1 LHLGMGTVRQ
11 RENSPAGRAGRLDG
25 KVALITGGASG
36 IGRASALAFAAE
48 GALVVIADIQDGS
61 EVAESISAAGGS
73 AVFHRTDATQAE
85 QVAGTVRQ
93 ALDLEGRIDVLLNC
107 VGVYRPGSI
116 VDSEEE
122 DFDVTFAVNVKSH
135 YLACRAVLPH
145 MLAAESGSIVNLSSN
160 GGIMG
165 RPADPIYCASKH
177 AIIGLTR
184 ALAVAYAAANVRV
197 NALCPGPIDTPM
209 LRGIG
214 SGDFEEMLPHYLASC
229 PAARAGGADEV
240 AAAAVFLAS
249 DESRFITGAALPV
262 DGGKA
267 AGTMPADR
275 YRLDFKIRR

>member
-1 LHLGMGTVRQ
+1 MERVRQ
-11 RENSPAGRAGRLDG
+11 REDSPAGRAGRLGG

-61 EVAESISAAGGS
+61 EVAASISAAGGS
-73 AVFHRTDATQAE
+73 AVFHRTDTTQAE
-85 QVAGTVRQ
+85 QVAGTVRHTF
-93 ALDLEGRIDVLLNC
+93 ALEGRIDVLLNS

-116 VDSEEE
+116 VDSDEE
-122 DFDVTFAVNVKSH
+122 DFDVTFAVNVKSC

-145 MLAAESGSIVNLSSN
+145 MLEAESGSIVNLSSN

-184 ALAVAYAAANVRV
+184 ALAVAYAAANVRI

-214 SGDFEEMLPHYLASC
+214 GGDFEEMLPNYLASC
-229 PAARAGGADEV
+229 PAARVGGADEV

-267 AGTMPADR
+267 AGSMPADR
-275 YRLDFKIRR
+275 YRLDFTIRR

>member
-1 LHLGMGTVRQ
+1 M
-11 RENSPAGRAGRLDG
+11 
-25 KVALITGGASG
+25 
-36 IGRASALAFAAE
+36 
-48 GALVVIADIQDGS
+48 VIADIQDGS
-61 EVAESISAAGGS
+61 KVADSIVASGGS
-73 AVFHRTDATQAE
+73 AVFQRTDATE
-85 QVAGTVRQ
+85 KGQVANAVRR
-93 ALDLEGRIDVLLNC
+93 ALDLGGTIDVLLNC

-116 VDSEEE
+116 IDSDEE
-122 DFDVTFAVNVKSH
+122 DFDVTFRVNVKSH

-145 MLAAESGSIVNLSSN
+145 MLKAEAGSIINLSSN

-184 ALAVAYAAANVRV
+184 ALAVAYAAANVRI

-209 LRGIG
+209 LRGFG
-214 SGDFEEMLPHYLASC
+214 SGDFEEMLPLYLASC
-229 PAARAGGADEV
+229 PAARVGHPEEV

-249 DESRFITGAALPV
+249 DESRFITGAAIPV

-275 YRLDFKIRR
+275 YRLDFTIRR

>member
-1 LHLGMGTVRQ
+1 MQPVAPEST
-11 RENSPAGRAGRLDG
+11 AGRGRLAG
-25 KVALITGGASG
+25 KVALVTGGASG

-48 GALVVIADIQDGS
+48 GAAVAIADVRDGS
-61 EVAESISAAGGS
+61 GVVAAAEAAGGS
-73 AVFHRTDATQAE
+73 AISLRCDVTRSNEVVDA
-85 QVAGTVRQ
+85 VR
-93 ALDLEGRIDVLLNC
+93 AVLERFGRIDVLMNS
-107 VGVYRPGSI
+107 VGVYRPASI
-116 VDSEEE
+116 VDSTEE

-135 YLACRAVLPH
+135 YLCCREVLPR
-145 MLAAESGSIVNLSSN
+145 MLEAEAGSIINVASN

-165 RPADPIYCASKH
+165 RPADPVYCASKH
-177 AIIGLTR
+177 AIVGLTR
-184 ALAVAYAAANVRV
+184 ALAVAHAASNVRV

-214 SGDFEEMLPHYLASC
+214 GADFEAMLPSYLASC
-229 PAARAGGADEV
+229 PAARVGEASEV

-249 DESRFITGAALPV
+249 DESRFITGVALPV

>member
-1 LHLGMGTVRQ
+1 MGTSHQ
-11 RENSPAGRAGRLDG
+11 RENRPDGRAGRLGG

-36 IGRASALAFAAE
+36 IGRAAALAFAAE
-48 GALVVIADIQDGS
+48 GATVVIADIQDGS
-61 EVAESISAAGGS
+61 EVVGSISAAGGS
-73 AVFHRTDATQAE
+73 AVFQRTDATQAE
-85 QVAGTVRQ
+85 QVASAVQHT
-93 ALDLEGRIDVLLNC
+93 LDLEGRIDVLMNS

-116 VDSEEE
+116 IDSDEE
-122 DFDVTFAVNVKSH
+122 DFDVTFTVNVKSY

-145 MLAAESGSIVNLSSN
+145 MLKAEAGSIVNLSSN

-184 ALAVAYAAANVRV
+184 SLAVAYAASNVRV

-209 LRGIG
+209 LRGVG
-214 SGDFEEMLPHYLASC
+214 RGDFEEMLPQYLASC
-229 PAARAGGADEV
+229 PAARVGGAEEV

-267 AGTMPADR
+267 AGSMPADR
-275 YRLDFKIRR
+275 YRLDFTIRR

>member
-1 LHLGMGTVRQ
+1 M
-11 RENSPAGRAGRLDG
+11 GRLGG
-25 KVALITGGASG
+25 KVALITGGSSG

-48 GALVVIADIQDGS
+48 GATVVIADIQDGS
-61 EVAESISAAGGS
+61 EAVDSISTAGGS
-73 AVFHRTDATQAE
+73 AVFQRTDATQAE
-85 QVAGTVRQ
+85 QVASVVRR

-116 VDSEEE
+116 IDSREE

-135 YLACRAVLPH
+135 YLTCRTVLPH
-145 MLAAESGSIVNLSSN
+145 MLEAESGSIVNLSSN

-184 ALAVAYAAANVRV
+184 ALAVAYAASNVRV
-197 NALCPGPIDTPM
+197 NAICPGPIDTPM

-214 SGDFEEMLPHYLASC
+214 SGDFEEMLPQYLASC
-229 PAARAGGADEV
+229 PAARVGGADEV

-249 DESRFITGAALPV
+249 DESRFITGVALPV

-275 YRLDFKIRR
+275 YRLDFPIRR

>member
-1 LHLGMGTVRQ
+1 MGRAHQ
-11 RENSPAGRAGRLDG
+11 RENRPDGRAGRLGG
-25 KVALITGGASG
+25 KIALITGGASG
-36 IGRASALAFAAE
+36 IGRAAALAFAAE
-48 GALVVIADIQDGS
+48 GATVVIADIQDGS
-61 EVAESISAAGGS
+61 EVADSISAAGGS
-73 AVFHRTDATQAE
+73 AVFQRTDMTRAE
-85 QVAGTVRQ
+85 QVATTVRHT
-93 ALDLEGRIDVLLNC
+93 LDLEGRIDVLLNS

-116 VDSEEE
+116 IDSDEA
-122 DFDVTFAVNVKSH
+122 DFDVTFTVNVKSC
-135 YLACRAVLPH
+135 YLACRAVLPY
-145 MLAAESGSIVNLSSN
+145 MLEAEAGSIVNLSSN

-184 ALAVAYAAANVRV
+184 SLAVAYAAANVRV

-209 LRGIG
+209 LRGVG

-229 PAARAGGADEV
+229 PAARVGDAEEV

-267 AGTMPADR
+267 AGSMPADR
-275 YRLDFKIRR
+275 YRLDFTIRR

>member
-1 LHLGMGTVRQ
+1 MESGFAPETT
-11 RENSPAGRAGRLDG
+11 AGRGRLAG

-48 GALVVIADIQDGS
+48 GASVAVADIRDGTDVVDAV
-61 EVAESISAAGGS
+61 EAAGGS
-73 AVFHRTDATQAE
+73 AIHLQSDVTQARDVVE
-85 QVAGTVRQ
+85 AVRQ
-93 ALDLEGRIDVLLNC
+93 TLKCYGRIDVLMNS
-107 VGVYRPGSI
+107 VGVYRPAPI
-116 VDSEEE
+116 VDSMEE

-135 YLACRAVLPH
+135 YLSCREVLPH
-145 MLAAESGSIVNLSSN
+145 MLRTEAGSIINVSSN

-165 RPADPIYCASKH
+165 RPADPVYCASKH
-177 AIIGLTR
+177 AIVGLTR
-184 ALAVAYAAANVRV
+184 ALAVAYAASNVRI

-214 SGDFEEMLPHYLASC
+214 GADFEDMLPSYLASC
-229 PAARAGGADEV
+229 PAARVGEAGEV
-240 AAAAVFLAS
+240 AAAALFLAS
-249 DESRFITGAALPV
+249 DESRFITGVALPV